1 MAQKKLPERSFQE
14 LYRDDPE
21 RADAL
26 VWGRRGAL
34 QGVALAAM
42 GTALG
47 ASIPFGRNMPSGL
60 VPAALAQGATQPQFL
75 QMAGKAPLIMQGERP
90 LTAET
95 PEHLLD
101 DPITPAD
108 KFFIR
113 NNGATPDPVAD
124 PRAW

>member
-1 MAQKKLPERSFQE
+1 MAGKKLPERSFQE

-34 QGVALAAM
+34 QGAARAAM

-47 ASIPFGRNMPSGL
+47 AAIPFGRNMPSGL

-75 QMAGKAPLIMQGERP
+75 QMPGKASE
-90 LTAET
+90 AA
-95 PEHLLD
+95 D
-101 DPITPAD
+101 DPCDRQA
-108 KFFIR
+108 
-113 NNGATPDPVAD
+113 
-124 PRAW
+124 

>member
-1 MAQKKLPERSFQE
+1 MEHKCAQAKHQGGTAMANQKQPERSFQE

-34 QGVALAAM
+34 QGAALAAM

-47 ASIPFGRNMPSGL
+47 AAIPFGRNMPSGL

-75 QMAGKAPLIMQGERP
+75 QMPGKAPE
-90 LTAET
+90 AA
-95 PEHLLD
+95 D
-101 DPITPAD
+101 DPCDRQA
-108 KFFIR
+108 
-113 NNGATPDPVAD
+113 
-124 PRAW
+124 